1 VPPAVGMRFGR
12 YELLEMLGAG
22 GMGEVYRAR
31 DHDLLRDVAVK
42 FLPEPF
48 TSNPERLARFTQEAR
63 AASALNHP
71 NILTVHEI
79 GSSQGQP
86 FIVTELVAG
95 QTLRDILR
103 TGPRLS
109 LKKTL
114 DYATQVAD
122 GLAQAHAA
130 GVIHRDLK
138 PENVMVTPEGLVKL
152 LDFGLAKLK
161 GPMSDAALSDSGTSE
176 SPTLPIEQ
184 ASPATSAG
192 AVLGTAGYMSP
203 EQARGQPVDHR
214 SDQFALGTTLY
225 EMATGQRAF
234 HGETLAQTL
243 VAILEKDPEP
253 ITHLCPSFP
262 APARWIVERCLAKD
276 PADRYAST
284 LDLARELRSVRE
296 HLSEVGRPGLSSA
309 VRPWAAE
316 QVRRLL
322 RGLRPWHGLV
332 AGVALAAAVL
342 LAAGP
347 LRPSV
352 TAWIESRT
360 PLPAEMH
367 VALLPFEV
375 ESRDPED
382 RFRADG
388 LLEVMTS
395 RLVQLQ
401 PLHPGLTIVPA
412 SDVWQ
417 SGATTA
423 EAARRAFDVN
433 LVVTGRVER
442 LDDRLRL
449 VAHLEDAV
457 RGKRLRTLPARE
469 FGLDAP
475 SLQGDMTRAVAR
487 LLEVPLRT
495 DDGPLQGGTPVAG
508 AYAHYVQAR
517 GHIQRFERR
526 ENVEEAISLLQRA
539 LEQDP
544 DYAPAYAALGEAY
557 WRLYELTRRAELV
570 DLARENCG
578 KALALN
584 ELMSAAYVT
593 LGIIERGT
601 GEPEKALADLQRALD
616 RDPRSADALRE
627 LGWTHLELGRPDRG
641 EEALRRALA
650 LRSTDWATHNYL
662 GLLLVRQERFEE
674 SEREFRR
681 VIALNPEIP
690 RGYSNLGVACYRQGK
705 LDEAERMFRRSVE
718 IRPTPAGLAN
728 LGATLFYLRR
738 YGETAEALQKAVA
751 LDERN
756 ANAWLNLGRALFMSP
771 GRREEARE
779 PLERARVLFEE
790 QLQVNARDAAVLI
803 NLADIRAMS
812 GRTEEA
818 RKLAARAIEL
828 APEDGDVLAVAAA
841 IYELAGDRKG
851 ALGAIRE
858 ALRVGYHRWEIERDP
873 AFEKLRADPGYAEAV
888 AVAPPSPRTGRGR

>member
-1 VPPAVGMRFGR
+1 
-12 YELLEMLGAG
+12 
-22 GMGEVYRAR
+22 
-31 DHDLLRDVAVK
+31 
-42 FLPEPF
+42 
-48 TSNPERLARFTQEAR
+48 
-63 AASALNHP
+63 
-71 NILTVHEI
+71 
-79 GSSQGQP
+79 
-86 FIVTELVAG
+86 
-95 QTLRDILR
+95 
-103 TGPRLS
+103 
-109 LKKTL
+109 
-114 DYATQVAD
+114 
-122 GLAQAHAA
+122 
-130 GVIHRDLK
+130 
-138 PENVMVTPEGLVKL
+138 MVTPDGLVKI
-152 LDFGLAKLK
+152 LDFGLAKLQ
-161 GPMSDAALSDSGTSE
+161 GPTSDAAAPDSGMSDL
-176 SPTLPIEQ
+176 PTLAVEQ

-203 EQARGQPVDHR
+203 EQARGRPVDHR

-225 EMATGQRAF
+225 EMATGHRAF
-234 HGETLAQTL
+234 HGETRAQALA
-243 VAILEKDPEP
+243 AILEKDPEP
-253 ITHLCPSFP
+253 ITRLCPSFP

-284 LDLARELRSVRE
+284 LDLARELRGVRE
-296 HLSEVGRPGLSSA
+296 HLSEVGRPGLA
-309 VRPWAAE
+309 WAARPWAAE
-316 QVRRLL
+316 QVRRLR
-322 RGLRPWHGLV
+322 RGLRPWHGLA
-332 AGVALAAAVL
+332 AGAALAAAAL

-347 LRPSV
+347 LRPSL

-360 PLPAEMH
+360 PLPAEKH

-375 ESRDPED
+375 ESPDPED

-395 RLVQLQ
+395 RLVQLE
-401 PLHPGLTIVPA
+401 PLHADLTVVPA

-417 SGATTA
+417 SGVTTA

-442 LDDRLRL
+442 VDDRLRL

-457 RGKRLRTLPARE
+457 RGRRLRTLPARE
-469 FGLDAP
+469 FGLDAL

-495 DDGPLQGGTPVAG
+495 DDGPVQGGTPVAG

-557 WRLYELTRRAELV
+557 WRLYELTRRPELV

-584 ELMSAAYVT
+584 ELMSPAYVT

-601 GEPEKALADLQRALD
+601 GEPEKSLADLQRALD
-616 RDPRSADALRE
+616 RDPRNADALRE

-662 GLLLVRQERFEE
+662 GLLLVRQERFDE
-674 SEREFRR
+674 SEKEFRR

-718 IRPTPAGLAN
+718 IRPTPAALSN
-728 LGATLFYLRR
+728 LGTTLFYLRR
-738 YGETAEALQKAVA
+738 YGETAEALPEGGGARRAQRQRLAQPRAGPVHEPRA
-751 LDERN
+751 PGGGAGASRAGARAPRGAAAGERPRRGGSHQPRRHPRHERTN
-756 ANAWLNLGRALFMSP
+756 GGGAEAGRSGDRA
-771 GRREEARE
+771 
-779 PLERARVLFEE
+779 RARVT
-790 QLQVNARDAAVLI
+790 VTCSPSRPRSTSSPATARAP
-803 NLADIRAMS
+803 S
-812 GRTEEA
+812 GRSGRRFEPATTGGRSSGTRRSRSCAPIPGTQTRWPGFRRAPVRPSEERTE
-818 RKLAARAIEL
+818 
-828 APEDGDVLAVAAA
+828 
-841 IYELAGDRKG
+841 
-851 ALGAIRE
+851 
-858 ALRVGYHRWEIERDP
+858 
-873 AFEKLRADPGYAEAV
+873 
-888 AVAPPSPRTGRGR
+888 S